1 MTTGKKISM
10 YGVLAMAL
18 CLMMTAPAFGATA
31 RVNVP
36 FAFEASSVSLP
47 AGTYT
52 LETSDNGGILYVS
65 NPGQERHAILV
76 MPERSAKDPSQ
87 AKLVFE
93 RVGSTYRLAE
103 VQLAGAAPVVS
114 IPATSAQLLMA
125 KSEPPARVVLAM
137 NHK

>member
-1 MTTGKKISM
+1 MTTGKKSSM
-10 YGVLAMAL
+10 YGTLAMAV
-18 CLMMTAPAFGATA
+18 CLLMTAPAFGASA

-36 FAFEASSVSLP
+36 FAFEVSSVSLP
-47 AGTYT
+47 AGSYV
-52 LETSDNGGILYVS
+52 LETSDNGAILYVS
-65 NPGQERHAILV
+65 NPGQERHAVLV
-76 MPERSAKDPSQ
+76 KPERASKDPSE

-103 VQLAGAAPVVS
+103 VQMTGAVPVVS

-125 KSEPPARVVLAM
+125 KTEQPARVVLAL